1 MKIKNKLFI
10 IMILFIVL
18 LAIST
23 KVQAASAS
31 VSASSTNVKPGTK
44 VTITTKI
51 NGASWQVKL
60 SGAVNEIYSD
70 STSDAENT
78 TKYEKTTFTP
88 SKEGTY
94 KITLSGN
101 VTGSADTKSTQVSDS
116 VTIVAKNNDSN
127 SNNNTSSSNSNSNN
141 NNNNSSNSS
150 KPSSNA
156 NLKNLGI
163 KPHDFSGFKSSITT
177 YSATVPNDTEKI
189 TIYATA
195 SDSKAKITG
204 TGSKTLKEGK
214 NTFSVKVTAEDK
226 KTTKTYTLNITRN
239 SKEDDMSSDA
249 TLKELEIR
257 PKEYDFSGFK
267 PNKLDYS
274 VTVDNELDKISIYA
288 NATNS
293 KSTITGN
300 GEKEL
305 KVGENKFQIIV
316 KAEDNKTT
324 KTYNLTITRK
334 EEEETSEDKDINGIK
349 NIKVGN
355 YQLSPAFSPE
365 VYEYKL
371 QIKEN
376 IDSVDVKVET
386 DDENLET
393 EIIGNNNL
401 KKGDNIINI
410 LVTDKKQKTTTTYQ
424 IIAKVGND
432 EIDLTEFNNEVKS
445 VQSNIKKTEYI
456 IKGTIAL
463 IIILVIVF
471 LIQKY
476 RLGKQEED
484 YETDSYNIEEPE
496 QIEEKEEK
504 KRERHK
510 GKRFK

>member
-10 IMILFIVL
+10 IMILFIIL

-31 VSASSTNVKPGTK
+31 VSSSSTNVKPGTK

-60 SGAVNEIYSD
+60 SGAVNEVYSD
-70 STSDAENT
+70 STSDAEDT

-116 VTIVAKNNDSN
+116 VTIVAKDNDSN
-127 SNNNTSSSNSNSNN
+127 SNNNTSNN
-141 NNNNSSNSS
+141 NSNNSSNSS

-177 YSATVPNDTEKI
+177 YSATVPNDTEKV

-195 SDSKAKITG
+195 SDSEAKITG

-214 NTFSVKVTAEDK
+214 NTFYVKVTAEDN

-239 SKEDDMSSDA
+239 SKDEDKSTDA

-267 PNKLDYS
+267 ANKYDYS
-274 VTVDNELDKISIYA
+274 ATVDNDVEKINIYA
-288 NATNS
+288 SATNS
-293 KSTITGN
+293 KSTITGD

-305 KVGENKFQIIV
+305 KVGENKFEIV
-316 KAEDNKTT
+316 VTAEDKKTT

-334 EEEETSEDKDINGIK
+334 DEDNSNKNAKGIK

-355 YQLSPAFSPE
+355 YQLTPAFDPQKFEYE
-365 VYEYKL
+365 V
-371 QIKEN
+371 QIKEI
-376 IDSVDVKVET
+376 IDKLDVKVET

-393 EIIGNNNL
+393 EIVGNNNL
-401 KKGDNIINI
+401 KKGDNIITI
-410 LVTDKKQKTTTTYQ
+410 LVNDKKENTTTTYQ

-432 EIDLTEFNNEVKS
+432 QIDLSQFNNEVKNS
-445 VQSNIKKTEYI
+445 QANLKRTEYI
-456 IKGTIAL
+456 IKGTVLL
-463 IIILVIVF
+463 IVILIIVF
-471 LIQKY
+471 LIQRY
-476 RLGKQEED
+476 RLGKQDED

-496 QIEEKEEK
+496 EVEEKEEK
-504 KRERHK
+504 KKTKHK

>member
-1 MKIKNKLFI
+1 MKIKNKFFI
-10 IMILFIVL
+10 IMILFIIL

-60 SGAVNEIYSD
+60 SGAVNEVYSD
-70 STSDAENT
+70 STSDAEDT

-116 VTIVAKNNDSN
+116 VTIVAKDNDSN
-127 SNNNTSSSNSNSNN
+127 SNNNTSNN
-141 NNNNSSNSS
+141 NSNNSSNSS

-177 YSATVPNDTEKI
+177 YSATVPNDTEKV

-195 SDSKAKITG
+195 SDSEAKITG

-214 NTFSVKVTAEDK
+214 NTFSVKVTAEDN

-239 SKEDDMSSDA
+239 SKEDDKSSDA

-274 VTVDNELDKISIYA
+274 VTVDNELEKINIYA

-293 KSTITGN
+293 KSTITGD

-305 KVGENKFQIIV
+305 KVGENKFQVIV

-334 EEEETSEDKDINGIK
+334 EEEETSKDKDNNGIK

-355 YQLSPAFSPE
+355 YQLSPTFSPE
-365 VYEYKL
+365 VYEYKI

-432 EIDLTEFNNEVKS
+432 EIDLTEYNNEVKR

-463 IIILVIVF
+463 IIILIIVF
-471 LIQKY
+471 LVQKY
-476 RLGKQEED
+476 RLGKQDEE

-496 QIEEKEEK
+496 EIEEKVEK
-504 KRERHK
+504 KREKHK